1 MNIKFMSI
9 ELKNDNL
16 ENCLNMI
23 EGEILFLR
31 EIWGFI
37 DVMEFCVK
45 KLDNDVKS
53 VKFEFKNLEINVSF
67 LGEVFDLVKEMVEVN
82 RIVINNN
89 RKSLE

>member
-1 MNIKFMSI
+1 MSI

-16 ENCLNMI
+16 ENCLNII

>member
-1 MNIKFMSI
+1 MSI

>member
-1 MNIKFMSI
+1 M
-9 ELKNDNL
+9 LKNDNL
-16 ENCLNMI
+16 ENCLNII